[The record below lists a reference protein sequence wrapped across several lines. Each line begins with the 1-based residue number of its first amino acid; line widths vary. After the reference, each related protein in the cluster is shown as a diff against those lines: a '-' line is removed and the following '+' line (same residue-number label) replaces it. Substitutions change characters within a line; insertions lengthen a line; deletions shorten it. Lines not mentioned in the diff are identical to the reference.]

1 MGMGPPDAAGDADP
15 RFRAPLRPH
24 SLLPPYLPVL
34 RFLQAHA
41 GLHGHEII
49 HPSSGQE
56 AESRATALATNRGGE
71 RPRFTL
77 AGNALHALGHASG
90 ASHGNPGPS
99 RARGQTGQ
107 NSPLRPTRHLYGKKS
122 ALLAQPGHDT
132 RLPGCAIP
140 GFRHPAS
147 AGARTYPGPG
157 SALHGNAEKCGN
169 GPYQHGSHVRHS
181 GANPL
186 HMGSHPEGSC
196 PRRNGPYLR
205 LQPRL

>member
-1 MGMGPPDAAGDADP
+1 MSFSLDALCQAPAQGRTGPLDEKHAGHLSGRVQIQAQNKEGNENPPFYSALTKKNYMSLADDSEKSRVKSEMKEASDRILELSQDKEAMGMGPPDAAGDADP

-56 AESRATALATNRGGE
+56 AESRATALATNRGGNGHALLW
-71 RPRFTL
+71 R
-77 AGNALHALGHASG
+77 GNALHALGHASG

-107 NSPLRPTRHLYGKKS
+107 I
-122 ALLAQPGHDT
+122 LL
-132 RLPGCAIP
+132 
-140 GFRHPAS
+140 
-147 AGARTYPGPG
+147 
-157 SALHGNAEKCGN
+157 
-169 GPYQHGSHVRHS
+169 
-181 GANPL
+181 
-186 HMGSHPEGSC
+186 
-196 PRRNGPYLR
+196 
-205 LQPRL
+205 